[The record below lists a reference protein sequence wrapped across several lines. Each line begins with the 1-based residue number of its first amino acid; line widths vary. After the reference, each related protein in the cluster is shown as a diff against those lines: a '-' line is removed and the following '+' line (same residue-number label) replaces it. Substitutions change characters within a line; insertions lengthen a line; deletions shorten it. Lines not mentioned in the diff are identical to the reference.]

1 MLETSSYSPKIKK
14 QPLIVLLQA
23 IFGAKRVADPTKLH
37 TVATCIDKQVWLE
50 TPRVWLENLK
60 N

>member
-23 IFGAKRVADPTKLH
+23 MFWAKKVADRTKFH
-37 TVATCIDKQVWLE
+37 TVATCIDKQE
-50 TPRVWLENLK
+50 FGLK
-60 N
+60 PQEFGLKT